1 MCGLVG
7 YIGKNLS
14 RDYILQGL
22 SRLEYRGYDSAGF
35 ACLNV
40 LDKRLAYEK
49 SHGHLNNLI
58 EQLKKH
64 PINGHIGLGHTRWST
79 HGIASQE
86 NAHPQFDCYNTI
98 SVAHNGI
105 IENHHALKAELSL
118 AGHEFRSQTDTEV
131 VAHVLEDILTLTPV
145 LSVGVHQL
153 VQKLSGAY
161 ALVCLL
167 QQFPDQI
174 VAIRKGS
181 PLCIGIGEQEFF
193 IASDPVAFAGLARQV
208 IYLPEETYAIINHT
222 QLQLYN
228 FKGLEIVPEQL
239 PIDTQ
244 WNGTE
249 KNGYEHFMLKEIFE
263 QKGAIQASVSFWE
276 SNNATIWEQLGITAE
291 QVVQLDGRSL
301 IGCGTS
307 WHAALIG
314 KFYFQQVALM
324 PVTVALA
331 SEFRYESFFPAK
343 NHLYLLITQSGE
355 TADTLESLRLIN
367 NIHLPTVALTNVASS
382 SAVRESDGF
391 LLTHAGYEIAVAST
405 KAFATQLAG
414 LYWMAHRIALQ
425 KKCISAA
432 YMETAL
438 NDLWK
443 AAEVLENSILLYKD
457 LIINRIAPLVSSY
470 SHCLFLGRNISYP
483 FALEGALKLKEI
495 SYIFA
500 QAYPSGELKHGPIA
514 LVDETM
520 LIIVFSVVDS
530 LIYQKLL
537 SNVQE
542 IKARSGKLIVFA
554 FEGQTELIQ
563 LADEVI
569 ILPLVQNLLGP
580 LAMTG
585 IMQFLVYH
593 VAKLRNLPIDKPRN
607 LAKSVTVE

>member
-7 YIGKNLS
+7 YVGKNLS

-35 ACLNV
+35 ACLNIN
-40 LDKRLAYEK
+40 DKRLAYEK
-49 SHGHLNNLI
+49 SHGHLSNLI

-79 HGIASQE
+79 HGSASQE
-86 NAHPQFDCYNTI
+86 NAHPHFDCYNTI

-105 IENHHALKAELSL
+105 IENHHALKSELLS
-118 AGHEFRSQTDTEV
+118 AGHSFRSQTDTEV
-131 VAHVLEDILTLTPV
+131 VAHVLEDILSSLPI
-145 LSVGVHQL
+145 LPHAIHAL
-153 VQKLSGAY
+153 VQKLAGAY

-167 QQFPDQI
+167 QQFPEHI

-181 PLCIGIGEQEFF
+181 PLCIGIGDEEFF
-193 IASDPVAFAGLARQV
+193 IASDPVAFAGLAHKV

-222 QLQLYN
+222 DLRLYN
-228 FKGLEIVPEQL
+228 FRGLEVVPELL
-239 PIDTQ
+239 PLNTT
-244 WNGTE
+244 WNGSE

-276 SNNATIWEQLGITAE
+276 NNGAAMWEQLGLTTD
-291 QVVQLDGRSL
+291 QLMHLDSATF

-314 KFYFQQVALM
+314 KFFFQHVALM

-355 TADTLESLRLIN
+355 TADTLESLRLVN
-367 NIHLPTVALTNVASS
+367 RMHLPTVALTNVASS
-382 SAVRESDGF
+382 SAVREADGF

-414 LYWMAHRIALQ
+414 LYWLAHRIALQ
-425 KKCISAA
+425 KKCITAA
-432 YMETAL
+432 YMESAL
-438 NDLWK
+438 DELWK
-443 AAEVLENSILLYKD
+443 AAEVLENTILLYKD
-457 LIINRIAPLVSSY
+457 KIINRIAPFLSEY
-470 SHCLFLGRNISYP
+470 AHCLFLGRHISYP

-514 LVDETM
+514 LIDEHM
-520 LIIVFSVVDS
+520 PLIVFSVVDP

-542 IKARSGKLIVFA
+542 VKARAGKLIVFA

-569 ILPLVQNLLGP
+569 ILPLVEHLLGP

-585 IMQFLVYH
+585 IMQFLVYQ